1 METAPLCEAHRATCR
16 CTRYT
21 PPKATW
27 DCGKC
32 TSEDKL
38 SQRVLPR
45 HAGNLVLKREE
56 NKFFQVPEVMVAW
69 TEAYGQ
75 GYGK

>member
-1 METAPLCEAHRATCR
+1 MWKPRRRVKRIEPLPKMYALQ
-16 CTRYT
+16 YT
-21 PPKATW
+21 PPIATC

-56 NKFFQVPEVMVAW
+56 NKFFREVTVAW
-69 TEAYGQ
+69 AEPELW
-75 GYGK
+75 

>member
-1 METAPLCEAHRATCR
+1 METAPPCEAHRLAKMYALQ
-16 CTRYT
+16 YT

-38 SQRVLPR
+38 NQRVLPR

-56 NKFFQVPEVMVAW
+56 NKFFLEVTVPLA
-69 TEAYGQ
+69 EAYGQ
-75 GYGK
+75 GYGE

>member
-1 METAPLCEAHRATCR
+1 MWKPRRRVKRIEPLPRMYALQYT
-16 CTRYT
+16 YT
-21 PPKATW
+21 PPKATC

-56 NKFFQVPEVMVAW
+56 NKFFREVTVAW
-69 TEAYGQ
+69 AEPGL
-75 GYGK
+75 K